1 MAASILMRMIET
13 NERGTPRVPT
23 TTLVESFTWHQGRTL
38 RSPPVDAANTAPAAA
53 PAALRRR

>member
-1 MAASILMRMIET
+1 MAATVLMRMIET

-38 RSPPVDAANTAPAAA
+38 RP
-53 PAALRRR
+53 L